1 MANTFAT
8 KFTVIR
14 QAVEIRSI
22 FNKRKILFF
31 RFHVNVY
38 LRGCAKK
45 Y

>member
-8 KFTVIR
+8 KFIVIR

-31 RFHVNVY
+31 RFHGNVY
-38 LRGCAKK
+38 LRIYAKK
-45 Y
+45 